1 MWKRFVRA
9 MKAMFG
15 GAVAAIEDPK
25 LILEQNIRE
34 MQDQVPKMNQN
45 IASIKASVTLL
56 EKQLAKDRADYNDLV
71 SKVKAAITQGR
82 DDIAAQYALKLESIK
97 STIAQAEPQLAMAQ
111 KAYEKALEVK
121 KVFMKET
128 ERKIR
133 EANEALRAH
142 ERSKLQAKVADTL
155 AQFEVAGIDQTH
167 NEMMAKINEKTAQN
181 EARVELALDSVD
193 TSSIKIEE
201 EAEKLRAM
209 DLVSQYKLEM
219 GLGTTTN
226 TGTSTGTTDQTTT
239 QNKESIL

>member
-15 GAVAAIEDPK
+15 GAIAAIEDPK

-45 IASIKASVTLL
+45 IATVKAAVNLL
-56 EKQLAKDRADYNDLV
+56 EKQLTKDRQAMDELM
-71 SKVKAAITQGR
+71 SKVRAAINQGR
-82 DDIAAQYALKLESIK
+82 DDIAANYAIQLERIK
-97 STIAQAEPQLAMAQ
+97 GTIAQAEPQLAQAE

-142 ERSKLQAKVADTL
+142 ERSEMQAKIADAL
-155 AQFEVAGIDQTH
+155 EQFEVGGIDQTH
-167 NEMMAKINEKTAQN
+167 NEMLNKINEKTAKN
-181 EARVELALDSVD
+181 EAKVDLALESVD
-193 TSSIKIEE
+193 TTSIKVEE
-201 EAEKLRAM
+201 EAQKLRAM
-209 DLVSQYKLEM
+209 DLVNQYKIDM
-219 GLGTTTN
+219 GVGGVKN
-226 TGTSTGTTDQTTT
+226 APASTEQTEVK
-239 QNKESIL
+239 NKDSIL